1 MPWRT
6 PGVGTTDSVENEYI
20 GAAEFYFGAFA
31 PGTFDSLGLMPLG
44 NVTAAEIGQNNDVI
58 FRRNFMRP
66 NKPKRLEINRSRDF
80 NVNASCAEYA
90 PEVLRL
96 ALSASEARVVQSAT
110 PVVDEPA
117 AGMDTAPVK
126 GGIIV
131 TEEQGPISAFSI
143 EFGGVAGVAGL
154 DYEVI
159 NSDVGIYRVLPGT
172 IKTGAVTISYTPTV
186 YTSTTGRVQLNIG
199 AEDTIEGEL
208 VIFVNPTHGP
218 KKLYHF
224 PRVSAKPNG
233 ALSLLAEDFQEI
245 PLQFTTLDASSIV
258 PGVTH
263 GTVTYLE
270 AEAA

>member
-20 GAAEFYFGAFA
+20 GAAECYFGAFA
-31 PGTFDSLGLMPLG
+31 PGTFDSLGLLPLG
-44 NVTAAEIGQNNDVI
+44 NVTNIEIGQNNDVI

-66 NKPKRLEINRSRDF
+66 TKPKRLQINRARDF
-80 NVNASCAEYA
+80 DVNMAIAEYA
-90 PEVLRL
+90 PENVRL
-96 ALSASEARVVQSAT
+96 ALSATEARLAQVAT
-110 PVVDEPA
+110 PVVDEPVE
-117 AGMDTAPVK
+117 GMDAAPVP

-131 TEEQGPISAFSI
+131 TAKQGPITAFSI
-143 EFGGVAGVAGL
+143 DFGGVAGVLGV

-159 NSDVGIYRVLPGT
+159 DATIGIYRVLPGT
-172 IKTGAVTISYTPTV
+172 ILTGAVTISYTPTL
-186 YTSTTGRVQLNIG
+186 YTAPAGRVQLNIG
-199 AEDTIEGEL
+199 DADTIEGEL

-224 PRVSAKPNG
+224 PRVSVQPNG
-233 ALSLLAEDFQEI
+233 ALSLLSEDFQEI
-245 PLQFTTLDASSIV
+245 PLKFTTLDASSIV